1 MTRGR
6 VVRVVCHYRD
16 ASILEN
22 LVSTFR
28 KLLVDIEWFYGR
40 MVDENGLYEVY
51 LGVRESRNFLTAV
64 LDLSTTINVQS
75 VEVFD
80 KADFSS
86 HPSVDGGGTAE
97 VVKIYIPR
105 GSKSEC
111 YSWGEKCG

>member
-1 MTRGR
+1 M
-6 VVRVVCHYRD
+6 
-16 ASILEN
+16 LEG

-40 MVDENGLYEVY
+40 MVDESGLYEVY

-64 LDLSTTINVQS
+64 LDLSTMVNVQS

-86 HPSVDGGGTAE
+86 YPLIEDSGIAE
-97 VVKIYIPR
+97 VVKIYIPKESR
-105 GSKSEC
+105 SEC
-111 YSWGEKCG
+111 YSWGERCG